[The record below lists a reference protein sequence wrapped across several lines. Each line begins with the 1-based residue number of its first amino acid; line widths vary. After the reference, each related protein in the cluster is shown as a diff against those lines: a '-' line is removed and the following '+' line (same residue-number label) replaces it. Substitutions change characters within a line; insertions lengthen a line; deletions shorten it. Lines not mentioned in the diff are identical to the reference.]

1 MQPLPP
7 AIGRYEV
14 RQRIGQG
21 GMGALF
27 LALDP
32 AIDRLVALKL
42 LRVDNEETRARFL
55 REARSAGRLQH
66 PHIVTVYDVGEH
78 QGQPFIAMEYVKGET
93 LGEVIG
99 RRAPLSIAGKLTL
112 MEDLCAGLDYAHDEG
127 LVHRDIKP
135 ANLMVTSGTEGLK
148 ILDFGIARSSGDS
161 GLTEVGTMIG
171 TPNYMSPEQA
181 SGKSVDQRSDIFA
194 VGAVIY
200 EMLAYQQAFPGK
212 EWQVVLPN
220 ILNQSPAPLT
230 QVDTSLDPRLND
242 IVSKA
247 LARDP
252 TARYQSLKSL
262 GRDLADFRQQVV
274 GTHAD
279 TTMPVPTPLPVGGRK
294 PRPATDSNR
303 LDSLRK
309 AKVMA
314 HVEAAHASLDRGDID
329 SAQLAAEEASLLD
342 VDDTQVVKLLEVL
355 SDAQDEHRFNQHL
368 RDAREQ
374 LASEALTEALNNVDQ
389 ALELQPAAAA
399 ALDLRQTLVEAF
411 DERAR
416 RRERA
421 QLIDRALI
429 QAREGLKAGSPEA
442 ALRAASEVLVWDPNH
457 VEAAT
462 LKRRALKA
470 TEGRRRQEATDRK
483 TRHAIELARRE
494 FEEGDHTAAF
504 ERLEPLRGTHP
515 LVVETLSALRAK
527 AAEIARSLESDAA
540 VQQRSEEWVA
550 EQLAAVRAAIVDER
564 WDDGAAQV
572 QELRARA
579 PRTPD
584 LASLSDEVE
593 RGQLAARRQ
602 AEVERFLGD
611 ARFRKASEDYPG
623 ALARVDA
630 ALALWDDHT
639 EAIALRE
646 EIEELAVA
654 ADERR
659 EAEAVARRKT
669 AQQAVNTWLDT
680 ADEALRS
687 GRFDEALKALEDV
700 DPAVAT
706 ATQTARL
713 RALSHDAEARRVEAL
728 EEAARQR
735 QERRE
740 QIRQRF
746 DTQLT
751 TVVSVAR
758 RASMDRRFQVGGGLV
773 VALAVVLWWM
783 VPSGPQP
790 APTTTA
796 STSPP
801 EAVAADLSSVPDR
814 PANPTAGSVVG
825 AGLGGLPSMTAVSG
839 DEGVDTVDADRPG
852 PAVDPVQ
859 AALAAVLDLSSAGR
873 FTDAF
878 AQLDRLN
885 QADGRVSRFRG
896 QVERAWN
903 GAGQEAAAL
912 ARQLSEAGDI
922 GQALAVVGGFQ
933 PVHGFVEAARD
944 DVEAAWAADGARISR
959 RALEMAAGGDHD
971 AAVALLEASDPPH
984 ESVVAT
990 LNDLRANPA
999 CSAEL
1004 PSVSDALSAFRFE
1017 SSAAVPQVVTAAC
1030 DDSFGVAIQNELIR
1044 FGARCERASATAFVP
1059 VLCQGSSEWSDPF
1072 VLSFVLSKS
1081 GEDWVITESVELDAD
1096 SQPSR

>member
-55 REARSAGRLQH
+55 REARTAGRLQH

-99 RRAPLSIAGKLTL
+99 RRAPLSIAGKLIL

-135 ANLMVTSGTEGLK
+135 ANLMVTNGTEGLK

-181 SGKSVDQRSDIFA
+181 SGKRVDQRGDIFA

-230 QVDTSLDPRLND
+230 QVDTSLDLRLND

-252 TARYQSLKSL
+252 TDRYQSLKSL
-262 GRDLADFRQQVV
+262 GRDLADFRQQLV
-274 GTHAD
+274 GTDAD
-279 TTMPVPTPLPVGGRK
+279 TTMPVPTPLPVAGRK

-314 HVEAAHASLDRGDID
+314 HVEAAHASLERGDID

-355 SDAQDEHRFNQHL
+355 SDAQDEHRFKQHL

-374 LASEALTEALNNVDQ
+374 LASEALTEALKNVDQ
-389 ALELQPAAAA
+389 ALALQPAAAA

-411 DERAR
+411 EERAR

-515 LVVETLSALRAK
+515 LVVETLAALRAK
-527 AAEIARSLESDAA
+527 ASEIARSLESDAA
-540 VQQRSEEWVA
+540 IQQRSEEWVG
-550 EQLAAVRAAIVDER
+550 EQLAAVRAAIADER

-593 RGQLAARRQ
+593 RGLLAARRQ

-687 GRFDEALKALEDV
+687 GRFDDALKALEDV

-713 RALSHDAEARRVEAL
+713 RSLSHDAEARRAEAL

-735 QERRE
+735 QERRDR
-740 QIRQRF
+740 IRQQF
-746 DTQLT
+746 GTQLT
-751 TVVSVAR
+751 AVVSVAR
-758 RASMDRRFQVGGGLV
+758 RASVDRRFQVGGGLV
-773 VALAVVLWWM
+773 AALAVVLWWM
-783 VPSGPQP
+783 APSGSQP
-790 APTTTA
+790 APTATA
-796 STSPP
+796 SMSPP
-801 EAVAADLSSVPDR
+801 EAVAAADLSSASDR
-814 PANPTAGSVVG
+814 PANPTAGPVVG
-825 AGLGGLPSMTAVSG
+825 AGLGGLSSLSAVSG
-839 DEGVDTVDADRPG
+839 DEAIDTVDADRSG

-896 QVERAWN
+896 QVELAWN
-903 GAGQEAAAL
+903 EAAQAAAAR

-933 PVHGFVEAARD
+933 A
-944 DVEAAWAADGARISR
+944 GARVR
-959 RALEMAAGGDHD
+959 RG
-971 AAVALLEASDPPH
+971 
-984 ESVVAT
+984 
-990 LNDLRANPA
+990 
-999 CSAEL
+999 SA
-1004 PSVSDALSAFRFE
+1004 
-1017 SSAAVPQVVTAAC
+1017 
-1030 DDSFGVAIQNELIR
+1030 
-1044 FGARCERASATAFVP
+1044 
-1059 VLCQGSSEWSDPF
+1059 
-1072 VLSFVLSKS
+1072 
-1081 GEDWVITESVELDAD
+1081 
-1096 SQPSR
+1096 